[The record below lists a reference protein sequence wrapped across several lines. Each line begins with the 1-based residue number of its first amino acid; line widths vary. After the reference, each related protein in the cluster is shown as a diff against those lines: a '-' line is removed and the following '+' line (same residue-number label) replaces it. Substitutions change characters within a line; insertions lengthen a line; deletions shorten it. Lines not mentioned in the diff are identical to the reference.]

1 MSRSRSGRQPRG
13 RSAMRR
19 WARADLVAHKRTAS
33 VALLPT
39 DPTAWDHSD
48 EEAKEI
54 AADLAAMDAEIW
66 FDFPPLTDEEE
77 DEMIWG
83 AA

>member
-1 MSRSRSGRQPRG
+1 
-13 RSAMRR
+13 MRR
-19 WARADLVAHKRTAS
+19 FCRSDLMRHKRAAS

-39 DPTAWDHSD
+39 DPMAWDHSD

-66 FDFPPLTDEEE
+66 FEMPVATDEEIA
-77 DEMIWG
+77 EMLRDG
-83 AA
+83 LVSSLVKRRVVAT